1 MGLPPASPR
10 CKKSQPQ
17 SEGTNSGTLPSLC
30 PRITDK
36 DTEDV
41 MTSSCLSSTR
51 GSSTSG
57 LGKPF
62 ALSPLNHFEWLK
74 KGAYIYCAPTMREAQ
89 GRCFSYLLNQV
100 WNPIK
105 IPRGGDRGGSQNQ
118 GCTEK
123 FLNDRHT
130 RTSISHEL
138 DCYSN
143 FPSLITPNSESTTFW
158 VRPSCPH

>member
-1 MGLPPASPR
+1 
-10 CKKSQPQ
+10 
-17 SEGTNSGTLPSLC
+17 
-30 PRITDK
+30 
-36 DTEDV
+36 

-105 IPRGGDRGGSQNQ
+105 IPRGE
-118 GCTEK
+118 TEEGPRIK
-123 FLNDRHT
+123 NAQKSF
-130 RTSISHEL
+130 
-138 DCYSN
+138 
-143 FPSLITPNSESTTFW
+143 
-158 VRPSCPH
+158 